1 MEPRW
6 MLLPM
11 FAQTLLT
18 FGVMQLART
27 RRFKAVKDGK
37 VSGAYFKTM
46 EGPKPPREV
55 LQSDQLVLNFFETP
69 ILFYVVCLAAM
80 VLNLVEPVL
89 LGLGTTFVL
98 VRAWHAQVKLT
109 HNKLGKRALVF
120 IISLLIIS
128 LMWVWLLALAF
139 A

>member
-1 MEPRW
+1 MEPKW

-18 FGVMQLART
+18 FGVMQVART
-27 RRFKAVKDGK
+27 RRFQAVKDGK

-55 LQSDQLVLNFFETP
+55 LQGDQLVLNFFETP
-69 ILFYVVCLAAM
+69 LLFFVVCVASM
-80 VLNLVEPVL
+80 VLNLVDPIL
-89 LGLGTTFVL
+89 CGLGGVFVA
-98 VRAWHAQVKLT
+98 VRVWHAYVKLT
-109 HNKLGKRALVF
+109 HNKLGKRALAF
-120 IISLLIIS
+120 IISLLVIS
-128 LMWVWLLALAF
+128 LMWVWLIALAF

>member
-1 MEPRW
+1 MEPKW

-18 FGVMQLART
+18 FGVMQVART
-27 RRFKAVKDGK
+27 RRFQAVKGGK

-69 ILFYVVCLAAM
+69 LLFFVVCLASM
-80 VLNLVEPVL
+80 VLNLADPVL
-89 LGLGTTFVL
+89 CGLAGTFVL
-98 VRAWHAQVKLT
+98 VRTWHAQIKLT

-120 IISLLIIS
+120 IISLLVIL
-128 LMWVWLLALAF
+128 LMWAWLLALAF